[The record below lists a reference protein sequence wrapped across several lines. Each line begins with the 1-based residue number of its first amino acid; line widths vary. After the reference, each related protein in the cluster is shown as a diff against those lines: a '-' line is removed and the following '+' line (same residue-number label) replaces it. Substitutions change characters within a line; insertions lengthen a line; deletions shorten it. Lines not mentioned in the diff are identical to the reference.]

1 MNKWGIP
8 EQIEKTVLLRD
19 KQCVYCQVLFSKK
32 ARKTTA
38 SWEHVINENTVAEVV
53 KNHILKYGN

>member
-8 EQIEKTVLLRD
+8 EQIEKAVLLRD

-38 SWEHVINENTVAEVV
+38 SWEHIINDIRITS
-53 KNHILKYGN
+53 